1 MKLTE
6 ERKAKL
12 TALIKTLL
20 HNGKNEIVFTK
31 KDGSIRVI
39 RCTLDY
45 DIIPEEHHPKQD
57 SSKPL
62 TEKETKTPSYIRV
75 FDTEINAWR
84 SITTESII
92 SVNSMK
98 YEDILRLV

>member
-6 ERKAKL
+6 ERKTKL
-12 TALIKTLL
+12 NALIRTLL
-20 HNGKNEIVFTK
+20 HNGKNEIVFKK
-31 KDGSIRVI
+31 KDNSVRVI

-45 DIIPEEHHPKQD
+45 DIIPTEYHPKQD
-57 SSKPL
+57 DSKLL

-84 SITTESII
+84 SIITENII
-92 SVNSMK
+92 SVNSMLYK
-98 YEDILRLV
+98 EILRLV